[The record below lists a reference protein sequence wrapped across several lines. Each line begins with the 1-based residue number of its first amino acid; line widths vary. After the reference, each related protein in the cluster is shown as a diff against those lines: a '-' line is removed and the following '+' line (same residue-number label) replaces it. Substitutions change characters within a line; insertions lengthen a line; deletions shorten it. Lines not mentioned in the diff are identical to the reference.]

1 MRASICA
8 QPRCPVA
15 GVYLGAA
22 FPLHEAKHGLYPS
35 VGVDTV
41 SILAFNFGA
50 TQFEF
55 DLNSFEETESLQ
67 PHHLEAVQSEVAL
80 SLAHQA
86 ERGASMPLKSLRCMG
101 VSLLCLAVGLGTLGA
116 CRVFNI

>member
-1 MRASICA
+1 MRVSICA

-35 VGVDTV
+35 VGVDTLSV
-41 SILAFNFGA
+41 LAFNFGA

-55 DLNSFEETESLQ
+55 DLNHFEETESN
-67 PHHLEAVQSEVAL
+67 HLEALQSEVAL

-86 ERGASMPLKSLRCMG
+86 EGAASLPLKSLRCMG
-101 VSLLCLAVGLGTLGA
+101 FSLLCLAVGLGTLGA